1 MNLFLIKT
9 LIKMTDENLTNTSDL
24 IVKKLI
30 EHIVKND
37 FAQNVLPSEND
48 LCKKFEVSRTTLR
61 AALQTL
67 AAKGIIRKQPKKKA
81 EILNRE
87 EWDWFDPKL
96 IEYAKASIDKNELL
110 YHACA
115 LRLTFEPK
123 ASALCALNSNFSDL
137 TDLDLGNKLMIE
149 AIKNGDHEQFTK
161 GDIKFHRA
169 IFRGTHNP
177 FFMRLCDLILH
188 TSLLSIENTVESK
201 IEDLKQAVEEHN
213 VLMEAIRFKQADKAQ
228 SVMHQIL
235 LDAIIKIFPQ
245 NVPNYYDI
253 I

>member
-1 MNLFLIKT
+1 
-9 LIKMTDENLTNTSDL
+9 MTDKNLINTSDL

-30 EHIVKND
+30 EHIVNNK
-37 FAQNVLPSEND
+37 FTQNVLPSEND

-67 AAKGIIRKQPKKKA
+67 AAKGIIRKQAKKKA

-137 TDLDLGNKLMIE
+137 TDLDNGNRLMLK
-149 AIKNGDHEQFTK
+149 AIQTGDHEQFTL

-169 IFRGTHNP
+169 IFKGTHNP
-177 FFMRLCDLILH
+177 FFMRLAELILH
-188 TSLLSIENTVESK
+188 TSLLSIENTVEST
-201 IEDLKQAVEEHN
+201 IEDLKQALDEHN
-213 VLMEAIRFKQADKAQ
+213 ILMEAIRFKQADNAQ
-228 SVMHQIL
+228 KIMHKIL
-235 LDAIIKIFPQ
+235 QDSIVKIFPQ
-245 NVPNYYDI
+245 KIPNYYNI